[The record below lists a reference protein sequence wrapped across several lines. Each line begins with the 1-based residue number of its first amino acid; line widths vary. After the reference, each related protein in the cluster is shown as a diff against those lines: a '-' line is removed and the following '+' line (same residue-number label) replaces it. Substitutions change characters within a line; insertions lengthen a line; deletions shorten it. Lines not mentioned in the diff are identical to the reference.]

1 MTKKVAL
8 IITGNYICD
17 IFIEKLIKNFLHVN
31 KDLEFD
37 IILLQWNDNNLYIDD
52 LTNNSNKF
60 IYKHINY
67 NDFLC
72 ENAELINYYKNKK
85 GFRLSM
91 LIQCFQWKKALEF
104 IDIDKYQFVIRMRD
118 DLIFIKETK
127 IDNSILENI
136 KKNILYFPNKNSFID
151 NPRLPG
157 GDNTED
163 GICDFMAMSSANSMK
178 IYLNFFNHW
187 ERKKVISN
195 YINAE
200 IHFEHNLIKYLRHN
214 EVIRNAHD
222 FNCSLKR
229 FLR

>member
-17 IFIEKLIKNFLHVN
+17 IFIDKLIKNFLQVN

-37 IILLQWNDNNLYIDD
+37 IILLQWNDNKLYNDD

-67 NDFLC
+67 NDFLY

-91 LIQCFQWKKALEF
+91 LIQCYQWKKALEF

-127 IDNSILENI
+127 IDNFILEDI
-136 KKNILYFPNKNSFID
+136 KKNILYYPNKNSFID

-163 GICDFMAMSSANSMK
+163 GICDFMAMSSVNSMK

-187 ERKKVISN
+187 ERKIVISN
-195 YINAE
+195 YKHIG

-214 EVIRNAHD
+214 EVIRNTHD
-222 FNCSLKR
+222 FNCTLKK